1 MRFALDAVAGLG
13 DIARLP
19 GCAEASPELA
29 AQILDEGGKFAANVL
44 APLYRAGDV
53 EGARLENGVVRTP
66 RGWAEAYKAFVD
78 GGWPGVPF
86 DSAHGGQGLPWT
98 LATPL
103 AEMWNTANLGW
114 ALCPM
119 LTAGAAEA
127 LAAHG
132 TPWQKATL
140 LPRLVSGE
148 WTGTMNLTEPQ
159 AGSDLGAIRC
169 RAVPDGD
176 AYRLTGQKIFIT
188 YGEHELTG
196 NIVHLVLARTPG
208 APEGVRGISLFAVPK
223 YLVGADGRRG
233 ARNDLRCVRLEN
245 KLGIHASPTC
255 VMAYGENAG
264 ALGTLVGEEGRG
276 LECMFTMMNNERLAV
291 GLQGVAVAERAY
303 QLARAYARERRQ
315 GRDLA
320 TGEAHTPIIRHAD
333 VRRMLMTMRALTEA
347 GRALCYAVAS
357 ELDRAKRHPDE
368 AARKDSQALVDF
380 LTPVVKAWCTDTG
393 VEVASLGIQV
403 HGGMGFIEDTGAAQ
417 ILRDARITPIYEG
430 TNGIQA
436 RDLVGRKLLREGGA
450 TAGRFAALVGDTAA
464 RLTGELAPIGQSL
477 AYAVEAYESA
487 TAALLATGART
498 PEAAAAVAVPYLE
511 LVGVLAGGWVM
522 ARAAAADEVPA
533 SPAFRAAKRATARFY
548 ADAILPRT
556 EALETVVR
564 TAGPSVL
571 GLAAD
576 AF

>member
-1 MRFALDAVAGLG
+1 MRFTLDAIAGLS

-19 GCAEASPELA
+19 GCAEATPELA

-44 APLYRAGDV
+44 APLYRYGDM
-53 EGARLENGVVRTP
+53 EGARLDNGVVRTP
-66 RGWAEAYKAFVD
+66 RGWTEAYKAYVD

-86 DSAHGGQGLPWT
+86 DSGHGGQGLPWT

-176 AYRLTGQKIFIT
+176 AYRLSGQKIFIT
-188 YGEHELTG
+188 YGDHELAE

-223 YLVGADGRRG
+223 YLVGAEGRPG
-233 ARNDLRCVRLEN
+233 ARNDVRCVRLEN

-255 VMAYGENAG
+255 VMAYGENGG

-315 GRDLA
+315 GRDGA
-320 TGEAHTPIIRHAD
+320 TGEAHAPIIRHAD

-347 GRALCYAVAS
+347 GRALCYAVAA
-357 ELDRAKRHPDE
+357 ELDRAKRQPDE

-450 TAGRFAALVGDTAA
+450 TAARFAALVDATAA
-464 RLTGELAPIGQSL
+464 RLTGELAPIGQNL

-522 ARAAAADEVPA
+522 ARAAAAEEVAA
-533 SPAFRAAKRATARFY
+533 SPGFRAAKRTTARFY

-564 TAGPSVL
+564 TAGPSIL
-571 GLAAD
+571 GLAED